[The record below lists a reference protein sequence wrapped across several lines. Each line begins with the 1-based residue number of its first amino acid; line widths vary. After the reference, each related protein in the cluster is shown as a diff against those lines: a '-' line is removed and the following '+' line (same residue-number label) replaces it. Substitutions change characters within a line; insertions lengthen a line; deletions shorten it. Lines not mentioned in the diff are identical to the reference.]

1 MNKELRLREVIEDYL
16 QVRNEKVK
24 IIAEVAYNRGYTVP
38 EMLNEL
44 NMQGVTDE
52 DKLDVLRVLSAM
64 CKIKEVV

>member
-24 IIAEVAYNRGYTVP
+24 IIAEVAYNMGYTVP